1 MQPSRPRANEANGLD
16 LLLALRLSWRVISI
30 FESILSEL
38 LNEKGMQ
45 QELALVKVDGCEPIA
60 DS

>member
-1 MQPSRPRANEANGLD
+1 MQPSRPRANEANGLN
-16 LLLALRLSWRVISI
+16 LLLALSWRVISI

-38 LNEKGMQ
+38 LNKKGMQ

>member
-1 MQPSRPRANEANGLD
+1 MQPSRPRANEANGLN
-16 LLLALRLSWRVISI
+16 LLLALSWRVISI

>member
-1 MQPSRPRANEANGLD
+1 MQPSRPRANEANGLN
-16 LLLALRLSWRVISI
+16 LLLALSWSVISI
-30 FESILSEL
+30 IESILSEL